1 MVGQTISHYRILE
14 KLGAGGMGVVYKAE
28 DISLGRYVALKFLP
42 DQLVSDPQ
50 ALERFQR
57 EARAASALNHPNIC
71 TIHEIGQHDG
81 RHFIAMEYLDGQT
94 LKHRIAGRPLPL
106 NLLLELAGEIADAL
120 DAAHAKGIIHRD
132 IKPANIFV
140 TARGHV
146 KILDFGLAKQAP
158 GLHGQS
164 GVSMTRDAAG
174 AVSEQDLTSPG
185 VAVGTVAYMS
195 PEQARGEELDA
206 RSDLFS
212 FGAVVYEMATGAL
225 PFRGDTTAI
234 IFNAILER
242 TPVPPVRL
250 NPDVPPKLEEV
261 IAKTLEKDREL
272 RYQSAAE
279 VRADLRRLKR
289 ETDSGRR
296 TSPVAAAEQPVVA
309 PLTPPAGILPEAAVE
324 EAGAAA
330 HALGSSSVALV
341 VAREHKW
348 GVAATIAVVLIL
360 VAAAGYGIYTF
371 LNLPAPVPFQN
382 FAVTQITTSGKA
394 GQAAISPDGKFILS
408 VKDENGLESLWL
420 RNIPTNSDTQILR
433 PAPVQYASLEF
444 SLDGNYIHFREATI
458 GVGSAYNLY
467 RAPVLGGTPE
477 QIVRDIDS
485 NITFSPDGKRMAFVR
500 ENDPENGKWR
510 LLEAN
515 PDGNDEKVLQ
525 IAPIHVIPAPANL
538 SWLPDGKRIA
548 CNASSGRTGT
558 IDLFDV
564 ASKKMRTFAQ
574 FSDRSITEL
583 SWLPDGRG
591 LLVLYQ
597 NAAETNHSQIG
608 FVAYPSG
615 QFHAVSRDTNDY
627 QNLTLSADGKTFA
640 TVQSKTTE
648 NLYLLPGAGGQTS
661 GPSPIPIKREAP
673 AALLGWG
680 SDGKLLVSE
689 GGVLERIAPDGSD
702 PVTVIGER
710 GSGIGYPQECSGG
723 RYVVFTWAFH
733 GGSNSI
739 NVWRADADGA
749 NLRQL
754 TDGKRDV
761 LPTCSRDGKWVYY
774 LDYIASGSMRV
785 PLAGGKPELAPGLQI
800 PNQLA
805 GNGFAFSPDGKLLA
819 TAALVTDPVTHA
831 VHQAIDVLS
840 DYEGPRPALRIIT
853 PNPNISD
860 FAQFTPDGRSL
871 AYPIF
876 KDGAGNIWVQPLDGS
891 KNHAMTNFT
900 SERTY
905 EFHWSPD
912 GKRLAVVRGH
922 SDSDVVLFRE
932 TSQ

>member
-1 MVGQTISHYRILE
+1 MLGQTISHYRILE
-14 KLGAGGMGVVYKAE
+14 KLGGGGMGVVYKAE
-28 DISLGRYVALKFLP
+28 DLSLGRYVALKFLP
-42 DQLVSDPQ
+42 DQLASDPQ

-81 RHFIAMEYLDGQT
+81 RHFIAMEFLDGQT
-94 LKHRIAGRPLPL
+94 LKHRIAGRALPL
-106 NLLLELAGEIADAL
+106 DLLLELGVEIADAL

-146 KILDFGLAKQAP
+146 KILDFGLAKQVP
-158 GLHGQS
+158 GLHGQT

-174 AVSEQDLTSPG
+174 TVSEQDLTSPG

-195 PEQARGEELDA
+195 PEQARGEELDP

-212 FGAVVYEMATGAL
+212 FGAVVYEMATGTL

-250 NPDVPPKLEEV
+250 NPDVPPKLEEM
-261 IAKTLEKDREL
+261 IAKALEKDREM
-272 RYQSAAE
+272 RYQSAVE
-279 VRADLRRLKR
+279 IRADLRRLKR

-296 TSPVAAAEQPVVA
+296 ASPAAAAEQALAA
-309 PLTPPAGILPEAAVE
+309 PPTPPAGTLPEAAVE
-324 EAGAAA
+324 KAGAGA
-330 HALGSSSVALV
+330 HASGSSSVAV
-341 VAREHKW
+341 AAREHKW
-348 GVAATIAVVLIL
+348 GVAATIAVVLLL

-371 LNLPAPVPFQN
+371 LNRPAPVPFQN
-382 FAVTQITTSGKA
+382 FAVTQITTSGETT
-394 GQAAISPDGKFILS
+394 QAAISPDGKFILN
-408 VKDENGLESLWL
+408 VKEENGRESLWL
-420 RNIPTNSDTQILR
+420 RNIPTSSDTQILP
-433 PAPVQYASLEF
+433 PAGVRYSSLGF
-444 SLDGNYIHFREATI
+444 SPDGDHIYFRQATV

-477 QIVRDIDS
+477 EIVRDIDT

-500 ENDPENGKWR
+500 ANDPENGKWR

-515 PDGNDEKVLQ
+515 TDGSSERVLQ
-525 IAPIHVIPAPANL
+525 IAPINVIPPCVSV
-538 SWLPDGKRIA
+538 SWSPDGKRIA
-548 CNASSGRTGT
+548 CNVSAGRAGT

-564 ASKKMRTFAQ
+564 ASKKTSTFAQ
-574 FSDRSITEL
+574 FPDHAIQEL
-583 SWLPDGRG
+583 AWLPGGRG

-597 NAAETNHSQIG
+597 DATEANHSQIG

-615 QFHAVSRDTNDY
+615 QFRAVSRDTNDY

-648 NLYLLPGAGGQTS
+648 NLYLLPGAGGQAS
-661 GPSPIPIKREAP
+661 APSPI
-673 AALLGWG
+673 ALQPFARPVALFAWG
-680 SDGKLLVSE
+680 SEGKLLVSE
-689 GGVLERIAPDGSD
+689 GGVLERVGPDGSN
-702 PVTVIGER
+702 PVTVISER
-710 GSGIGYPQECSGG
+710 GSEIGFPQECSGG
-723 RYVVFTWAFH
+723 RSIVFLWAFH

-739 NVWRADADGA
+739 NVWRADADGS
-749 NLRQL
+749 NPQQL
-754 TDGKRDV
+754 TEGKFDV
-761 LPTCSRDGKWVYY
+761 LPTCSPDGKWVYY
-774 LDYIASGSMRV
+774 LDRAAGGSMRV
-785 PLAGGKPELAPGLQI
+785 PLAGGKPELAPGLEI
-800 PNQLA
+800 PNHLT
-805 GNGFAFSPDGKLLA
+805 GNGFAFSPDGKLFA
-819 TAALVTDPVTHA
+819 TGTMVSDPATHA

-840 DYEGPRPALRIIT
+840 DYEGPNPVLRIIA
-853 PNPNISD
+853 PNPNMSGI
-860 FAQFTPDGRSL
+860 AKFTPDGKSL

-876 KDGAGNIWVQPLDGS
+876 ENGAGNIWVEPLDGS
-891 KNHAMTNFT
+891 KGHAITDFT
-900 SERTY
+900 SERIH

-922 SDSDVVLFRE
+922 SESDVVLFRE
-932 TSQ
+932 SSQ